1 MAFILE
7 GKLHLL
13 QIYFKKQS
21 LIVVGQLRYKH
32 NVLLITNL
40 SNEITFSKLYRTKTK
55 TLNYYFIV
63 SISIDLSTYKF
74 SAEPAAIKHLKVIS
88 ETVPV
93 LLD

>member
-1 MAFILE
+1 MSFILE
-7 GKLHLL
+7 VKLHLL

-40 SNEITFSKLYRTKTK
+40 SNEITKTK
-55 TLNYYFIV
+55 TLNDYFIV
-63 SISIDLSTYKF
+63 SISVDVSTYKF
-74 SAEPAAIKHLKVIS
+74 SAEPTAIKHFKVIS